1 MFQIGSGLLSPDIR
15 FRINSN
21 IVRLNDTNPI
31 QVKYEKSY
39 KKLKRAK
46 SNTSKR
52 VNLLIQK
59 YNDHVFYF
67 LFLLLFCIH
76 FLCKRSRTEVL

>member
-46 SNTSKR
+46 RLKVILPR
-52 VNLLIQK
+52 
-59 YNDHVFYF
+59 
-67 LFLLLFCIH
+67 
-76 FLCKRSRTEVL
+76 E